1 MTERREAVD
10 RLTSLFNSSSDA
22 MVFATTDGLLLDV
35 NEAFVRLTGYA
46 REDIVTRMKYQEMT
60 PHNRLHADR
69 DMIQELFKSGLS
81 REIDQELMCRDGSVV
96 PVRLKIFVV
105 RAVDGT
111 AIGVGAIIKRRSDGT
126 MAHRTTSY
134 GRSQ

>member
-22 MVFATTDGLLLDV
+22 MAFATTDGLLLDV

-46 REDIVTRMKYQEMT
+46 REDIVHRMKYQEIT
-60 PHNRLHADR
+60 PDNRHHADQE
-69 DMIQELFKSGLS
+69 MIQELFKSGLS
-81 REIDQELMCRDGSVV
+81 REFDQELMCHDGSVV
-96 PVRLKIFVV
+96 PVHLKVFAV

-111 AIGVGAIIKRRSDGT
+111 TIGMGAIIKRRSTGTDGP
-126 MAHRTTSY
+126 
-134 GRSQ
+134 